1 MKKMILLAS
10 ATLLVSTP
18 AMAQD
23 SQSTPR
29 DAIGSILNA
38 LFGERTPSGSL
49 ESQWNA
55 GYMPLSNQ
63 RGAFE
68 AKVDSEVSSGK
79 LTSATAARL
88 KYDYY
93 QLTQL
98 EARYGADRQY
108 SAQEREELNYG
119 YAKLTQVLADGSYAD
134 NAPDAFTPATT
145 TTTAGSIA
153 QGRTDFEQRV
163 NASVARRDISFTD
176 GTQLKAEY
184 TALIDIEAA
193 YRRDGVISS
202 AERADLD
209 ARLAALETR
218 IDGDRYNPSEMT
230 ARERLTA
237 IATAANSAGLSNSVM
252 AQLKVQHDDL
262 SRLEQAYGRIT
273 TSADERAYLDRR
285 LGELEVA
292 VGLRQQ

>member
-1 MKKMILLAS
+1 MKKIVLLAS
-10 ATLLVSTP
+10 ATMLAATP

-23 SQSTPR
+23 TQSTPR
-29 DAIGSILNA
+29 DTIGSILSA

-55 GYMPLSNQ
+55 GYTPLTNQ

-68 AKVDSEVSSGK
+68 AQVDADVRSGK

-98 EARYGADRQY
+98 EQRYGSDRQY

-134 NAPDAFTPATT
+134 NAPDAFTPAA
-145 TTTAGSIA
+145 TASTGAIA

-163 NASVARRDISFTD
+163 NAAVTRRDISYSD

-209 ARLAALETR
+209 ARLAALDAR

-237 IATAANSAGLSNSVM
+237 IATAANSAGLSSSAM

-273 TSADERAYLDRR
+273 TSADERAYLDGR
-285 LGELEVA
+285 LAQLEVA